1 MKLSQALGKKF
12 ADQAV
17 AIRTRSFELGGH
29 TFKVRVP
36 LTSEME
42 AIQER
47 FKEPDD
53 ERAAKYY
60 EQLTATLDKDILAGA
75 PGIELTD
82 DDIVVEGRSMRELA
96 KQKAVAEQRIV
107 EMFRL
112 LVPEE
117 ADFDMAT
124 VTYDMIEELFPFA
137 IQIEMMEAISKT
149 IAPDYK
155 AQRAK

>member
-1 MKLSQALGKKF
+1 MKLSQAFGKKF
-12 ADQAV
+12 ADKAV
-17 AIRTRSFELGGH
+17 SIRTRSFDLGGH

-47 FKEPDD
+47 FKEAD
-53 ERAAKYY
+53 EASAEKYY

-75 PGIELTD
+75 EGIEVTD

-124 VTYDMIEELFPFA
+124 VTYDMIEELFPFS